1 MRLLDVD
8 TLEFRYFHEAEL
20 PPYAIL
26 SHCWGKE
33 EVSYQDMCWLQK
45 ISKVPN
51 EFKFNP
57 LYHIM
62 LAIGTGTQSSVDE
75 EDITKRAGYIKIV
88 KTAELA
94 KSFDYQY
101 FWIDTCCIDK
111 GSSAELQEAINSMF
125 RWYELSGVC
134 IAFLE
139 DVLHT
144 APADED
150 QQNLLWSEIPAP
162 EIEKQLKECRWVTRG
177 WTLQEL

>member
-1 MRLLDVD
+1 LGQR
-8 TLEFRYFHEAEL
+8 RSEL
-20 PPYAIL
+20 SRHVLA
-26 SHCWGKE
+26 
-33 EVSYQDMCWLQK
+33 
-45 ISKVPN
+45 SKDL
-51 EFKFNP
+51 KNP
-57 LYHIM
+57 QR
-62 LAIGTGTQSSVDE
+62 TQTQSSVDE

-111 GSSAELQEAINSMF
+111 SSSAELQEAINSMF
-125 RWYELSGVC
+125 RWYKLSGVC

-139 DVLHT
+139 DVLHI

-150 QQNLLWSEIPAP
+150 QPIFLRSEIL
-162 EIEKQLKECRWVTRG
+162 KQLEECRWVTRG